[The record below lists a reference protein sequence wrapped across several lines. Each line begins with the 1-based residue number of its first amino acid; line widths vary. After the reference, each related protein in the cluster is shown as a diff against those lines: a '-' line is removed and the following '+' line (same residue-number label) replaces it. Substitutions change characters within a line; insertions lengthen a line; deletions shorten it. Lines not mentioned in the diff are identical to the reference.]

1 MIDEN
6 YTIYHDLVINASA
19 TTVFSA
25 VSKPTELINWWPLK
39 CTGEEKLNAEY
50 NLNFTDTYNW
60 FGKVV
65 SYKPNTTF
73 HFQMTESNEDWN
85 PTSFGFDIEEI
96 STNKTQ
102 LHFWHKNWQT
112 CNAEFKQSSFCWA
125 LLLNGLKSYAEKG
138 IIIPFEERG

>member
-6 YTIYHDLVINASA
+6 YTIYHDLVIEASA
-19 TTVFSA
+19 STVFDA
-25 VSKPTELINWWPLK
+25 VSTPSKLINWWPLI

-65 SYKPNTTF
+65 SYKPNTAF

-96 STNKTQ
+96 STNKIQ
-102 LHFWHKNWQT
+102 LHFCHTNWQT